1 MPSDPA
7 PKKLDDHARE
17 LAKQRVLRVFREGGD
32 WKLAAIHNDLL
43 YATARRAV
51 VESGTD
57 PKQRGGVRS
66 SCVKMTVELMAK
78 LEEYLDEDCRA
89 TLTDMCDRLL
99 SDTGVSV
106 SKSSVHRALQGMLYS
121 TKKLRIEKATMNNS
135 INKQKR
141 KEFVEKLDGHISRGD
156 MIVYQDET
164 NFNLYLSRS
173 EGWSRIGER
182 AVVQLP
188 PSQGKNLHIQGG
200 VSAFTGLALLRTH
213 EGSIAKLENAQ
224 FIADLFVAAQRTL
237 EYQELAPSNKVVIV
251 TDNAPAHSQVEDL
264 ARQFLTEDGIM
275 NGNRLVLLRLGPYSP
290 MLNPIE
296 SVGMCSSRRC
306 GASWLRRSKSFWFGE
321 SMTRTQ
327 RTGLP

>member
-17 LAKQRVLRVFREGGD
+17 LAKQRVLRVFREGAD
-32 WKLAAIHNDLL
+32 WKLAAIHNDLP

-51 VESGTD
+51 VESGMD

-99 SDTGVSV
+99 SDTGVIV

-121 TKKLRIEKATMNNS
+121 TKKLRIEKAAMNNS

-164 NFNLYLSRS
+164 NFNLYMSRS
-173 EGWSRIGER
+173 EG
-182 AVVQLP
+182 
-188 PSQGKNLHIQGG
+188 
-200 VSAFTGLALLRTH
+200 
-213 EGSIAKLENAQ
+213 
-224 FIADLFVAAQRTL
+224 
-237 EYQELAPSNKVVIV
+237 
-251 TDNAPAHSQVEDL
+251 
-264 ARQFLTEDGIM
+264 
-275 NGNRLVLLRLGPYSP
+275 
-290 MLNPIE
+290 
-296 SVGMCSSRRC
+296 
-306 GASWLRRSKSFWFGE
+306 
-321 SMTRTQ
+321 
-327 RTGLP
+327 